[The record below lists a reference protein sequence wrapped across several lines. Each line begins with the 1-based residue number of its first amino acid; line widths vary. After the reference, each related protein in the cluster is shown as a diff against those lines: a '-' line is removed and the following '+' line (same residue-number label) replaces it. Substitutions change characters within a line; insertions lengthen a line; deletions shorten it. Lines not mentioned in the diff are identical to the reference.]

1 MMFLRILNAK
11 LSIKTIL
18 VLRNHNQTSE
28 WLTHV
33 SSRMPNH
40 KIKDITC
47 KGKVLIQKRSQMLLF
62 EQIRLQALSLVLATQ
77 ITKSQTTNN
86 GMKQLA

>member
-1 MMFLRILNAK
+1 
-11 LSIKTIL
+11 
-18 VLRNHNQTSE
+18 
-28 WLTHV
+28 
-33 SSRMPNH
+33 MPNH

-62 EQIRLQALSLVLATQ
+62 EQIRLQALSLVLATK
-77 ITKSQTTNN
+77 IIKAQTTNN